1 MLDLKGFRQN
11 IKGLPDLLPYIC
23 LIEEGVVA
31 NKDGSLSAAWEFR
44 GSDTASSTIEELDFV
59 TSQANQA
66 FMLLGTGWMMHVDAV
81 RRPSTS
87 YPDQAGSHFPD
98 PVSEMIDRERRAFF
112 GKETCF
118 ETSTVLTLTYKPARN
133 VAASLLTSRKAGQQI
148 ISEFQSSLDNF
159 ESTLSGVLDLERLNE
174 YEQED
179 ETGAKHLYSSLLT
192 HIQLCLTG
200 DFQPVMVPRP
210 AAMYLDGIL
219 GSYDLV
225 GGMEPKLGNR
235 HLAMVSID
243 GFPQESYPAIL
254 EMMSGLPLPYRF
266 NTRYIA
272 LDQLDAIKEVEDYRK
287 GWAQQMFSLK
297 DKYFDNPNAKIN
309 RDAALMNEDAE
320 QAKADAQSGLLS
332 FGFLTSTVVM
342 MNEDLELVKKQA
354 QYVQRELSLMGFGSR
369 VETYNA
375 VEAWLGTLPGVWYA
389 NVRRPLMS
397 TVNLAHLLPLASI
410 WPGARE
416 CPCPFYPPNSP
427 PLMVC
432 TTDGT
437 TPFRFNLHS
446 GDLGHTM
453 ILGPTGAG
461 KSTLL
466 GLICAQFRRY
476 KTAQTFVFDKGMSMY
491 ALCQGVGGTHYD
503 VGGEGSELAFAPLQR
518 VDESESEFAWACDWV
533 SKLFELQGMVL
544 TPGDINAVSEAMN
557 RLRNQPNHL
566 RSLSMFMH
574 LLQDT
579 RLKEGLRHYC
589 SGGPMSRLL
598 DSDSDNLGLS
608 DFIVFEIEE
617 LMGMGERNL
626 IPVLLYLFHRIE
638 RALKGQPSMLVL
650 DEAWIM
656 LGNPVFQAQIKEW
669 LKVLRKANCVVILA
683 TQSLSDASRSGI
695 LDVLAESCPTK
706 VFLPNFEA
714 NNETQREQY
723 RALGLN
729 SRQVEIIARATPK
742 RDYYV
747 VSRDGRR
754 LMQLA
759 LGRLALAFVGSS
771 GKEDISHIK
780 TLHHQ
785 YGDGWKTHWLKHKQ
799 VDPPLYAD
807 GWEESPPAYRQAA

>member
-1 MLDLKGFRQN
+1 MLDLFGFRRS
-11 IKGLPDLLPYIC
+11 IKGLPDLLPYIG
-23 LIEEGVVA
+23 LVAEGVVL
-31 NKDGSLSAAWEFR
+31 NKDGSLTAAWEYR
-44 GSDTASSTIEELDFV
+44 GSDTASSTREELDFV
-59 TSQANQA
+59 AAQANQA
-66 FMLLGTGWMMHVDAV
+66 FMLLGTGWMIHVDAA
-81 RRPSTS
+81 RRPATS
-87 YPDQAGSHFPD
+87 YPDPSRSHFPD
-98 PVSEMIDRERRAFF
+98 PISNLIDRERRAFF
-112 GKETCF
+112 ARESCF
-118 ETSTVLTLTYKPARN
+118 ETSTVLTLTYKPARS
-133 VAASLLTSRKAGQQI
+133 VAMGLLTSRKSGQEI

-159 ESTLSGVLDLERLNE
+159 ESLLSGVLELDRLGE
-174 YEQED
+174 YEEED
-179 ETGAKHLYSSLLT
+179 ESGASHLYSSLLT

-210 AAMYLDGIL
+210 VAMYLDGIL
-219 GSYDLV
+219 GAYDLA
-225 GGMEPKLGNR
+225 GGLEPRLGHK
-235 HLAMVSID
+235 HLAMLSID

-266 NTRYIA
+266 NVRYIA
-272 LDQLDAIKEVEDYRK
+272 LDQLDAIKEVENYRK
-287 GWAQQMFSLK
+287 SWAQQMFGLL
-297 DKYFDNPNAKIN
+297 DKYFDNPNAKVN
-309 RDAALMNEDAE
+309 RDAAAMNEDAE

-332 FGFLTSTVVM
+332 FGFLTSTVAL
-342 MNEDLELVKKQA
+342 MNEDLDVVKKQA
-354 QYVQRELSLMGFGSR
+354 QYIQRELSLLGFGSR

-375 VEAWLGTLPGVWYA
+375 VEAWLGSLPALWYA
-389 NVRRPLMS
+389 NVRRPLVS

-410 WPGARE
+410 WPGARD

-437 TPFRFNLHS
+437 TPFRFNLHC

-476 KTAQTFVFDKGMSMY
+476 KESQTFVFDKGMSMY
-491 ALCQGVGGTHYD
+491 PLCLGVGGSHYD

-518 VDESESEFAWACDWV
+518 VDESEAEFAWACDWA
-533 SKLFELQGMVL
+533 SKLFELQGLVL
-544 TPGDINAVSEAMN
+544 SPGDLNIITEGIF
-557 RLRNQPNHL
+557 RLRNQPGHL

-574 LLQDT
+574 LLQDS

-608 DFIVFEIEE
+608 SFIVFEIEE
-617 LMGMGERNL
+617 LMGLGERNL

-638 RALKGQPSMLVL
+638 RALDGQPSLLVL

-669 LKVLRKANCVVILA
+669 LKVLRKKNCVVVLA

-729 SRQVEIIARATPK
+729 RRQVEIIARATPK

-759 LGRLALAFVGSS
+759 LGRKALAFVGSS
-771 GKEDISHIK
+771 GKDDLNHIK
-780 TLHHQ
+780 AFRQQH
-785 YGDGWKTHWLKHKQ
+785 GDGWIDAWLAHKQ
-799 VDPPLYAD
+799 
-807 GWEESPPAYRQAA
+807 AA